1 MFNLKK
7 SAMKLTK
14 DEINLFR
21 SIGIAIFRAHWYD
34 QKIIKEKIIES
45 AKGLESIYSATPVH
59 LQRMLDLYSADLT
72 NEAFN
77 LAYLKVLEIFLEM
90 RADL

>member
-1 MFNLKK
+1 
-7 SAMKLTK
+7 MKLMQYEK
-14 DEINLFR
+14 NLFR
-21 SIGIAIFRAHWYD
+21 SIAVAVLRAHWYNE
-34 QKIIKEKIIES
+34 KVVKEKIMKS
-45 AKGLESIYSATPVH
+45 AKGLESTYSATPVH

-90 RADL
+90 RAA